1 MIKSVIRQ
9 VFLLFEFTGLV
20 GETQE
25 VIGGDIIILSE
36 GLDMVAG
43 DISHTALVGAVILIC
58 RVEYVGDFFLR
69 FFVILSYV
77 TKSLIIVFLHN
88 FNELLLLLSLK
99 FYHICLVWLDN

>member
-1 MIKSVIRQ
+1 M
-9 VFLLFEFTGLV
+9 LFEFTGLV

-69 FFVILSYV
+69 FFRYPL
-77 TKSLIIVFLHN
+77 LCHEVF
-88 FNELLLLLSLK
+88 
-99 FYHICLVWLDN
+99 DNSIFA

>member
-1 MIKSVIRQ
+1 M
-9 VFLLFEFTGLV
+9 LFEFTGFV

-58 RVEYVGDFFLR
+58 RVEYVGDFFLC

-99 FYHICLVWLDN
+99 FYHIWLVWLDN